1 MWYNSNMKQKKNIII
16 ITCFIFYISILLYL
30 TLFKNYLGREVGNYD
45 INLIPF
51 KNMITI
57 TKEFII
63 GKLSLRFFIRNIFGN
78 IIAFTPFA
86 YFLKT
91 IFKIK
96 DMKTFTLIMIL
107 IISFIEIMQYILQI
121 GYCDID
127 DLILNLL
134 GACTFFT
141 IINIKKHKYTT

>member
-1 MWYNSNMKQKKNIII
+1 MKQKKNIII
-16 ITCFIFYISILLYL
+16 ITCFILYISFLLYL
-30 TLFKNYLGREVGNYD
+30 TLFRNYLGREVGNYD

-51 KNMITI
+51 KNIITI

-63 GKLSLRFFIRNIFGN
+63 GELSLRFFTRNIFGN

-91 IFKIK
+91 IFKVKNIK
-96 DMKTFTLIMIL
+96 IFTLIMIL

-134 GACTFFT
+134 GTCTFFT
-141 IINIKKHKYTT
+141 IIKKHKYTT

>member
-1 MWYNSNMKQKKNIII
+1 MKQNKNIMI
-16 ITCFIFYISILLYL
+16 ITCFILYISILLYL
-30 TLFKNYLGREVGNYD
+30 TLFKNYLGREVGTYD

-51 KNMITI
+51 KNIINI

-63 GKLSLRFFIRNIFGN
+63 GELSLRSFIRNIFGN
-78 IIAFTPFA
+78 IIAFMPFA

-96 DMKTFTLIMIL
+96 NIKTFTLIMIL
-107 IISFIEIMQYILQI
+107 KISFIEIMQYILQI

-134 GACTFFT
+134 GACSFFA
-141 IINIKKHKYTT
+141 IIDIIKKKTIHT